1 MHTRVLGVLLVATLF
16 QATQAADII
25 WVRQGRSGG
34 NGVDNTAAGAGALA
48 WEDDP
53 WRELVESWG
62 HSVTKFEAFDDF
74 ETIPFED
81 FDATMAE
88 FNEADLVV
96 MSRDSNSG
104 DYNDPFE
111 HEAWTSGF
119 ETPMIVMTPYL
130 LRSSRWQMV
139 DSTSITDASNP
150 MLVTMPDHPIFEGI
164 ELSADNTVEFWSQL
178 GEDDHIDLVDTT
190 DFGFA
195 QVIAVEAERELPW
208 IAYWDGE
215 TEEGDFYDGSGTFA
229 AGPRLYLSAGSDD
242 DPNTWGEKNITEAG
256 DQIFINA
263 ITFLTGDAGTPPVT
277 ALPNDCNSDGAV
289 DAGDLSCIIAS
300 GGADGLNGL
309 ITELGILPGDLDG
322 NGNVEFADFLALSAN
337 FGQDATSYSQGDID
351 ANGKVEFADFLA
363 LSANFGQSA
372 SGAAAVPEPTSFLGL
387 ALGTLL
393 VGAIRRRRGS

>member
-1 MHTRVLGVLLVATLF
+1 MSKRILGVFLVVTLF
-16 QATQAADII
+16 QAAQAADII
-25 WVRQGRSGG
+25 WVRQGRTGG
-34 NGVDNTAAGAGALA
+34 NGVDGTAPGAGTLA

-62 HSVTKFEAFDDF
+62 HNITRFEAFDDF
-74 ETIPFED
+74 EALSLED

-96 MSRDSNSG
+96 MSRDSGSG
-104 DYNDPFE
+104 DYNDPIE

-139 DSTSITDASNP
+139 DAAGITDATNP
-150 MLVTMPDHPIFEGI
+150 MLVSMPEHPIFEGI

-178 GEDDHIDLVDTT
+178 GENDNIDLLDTT

-195 QVIAVEAERELPW
+195 QILAVEAERELPW

-215 TEEGDFYDGSGTFA
+215 TEEGDFYDGSFTFA
-229 AGPRLYLSAGSDD
+229 SGPRLFLSAGSDD
-242 DPNTWGEKNITEAG
+242 DPNTWGGKNITEAG
-256 DQIFINA
+256 DQILINA
-263 ITFLTGDAGTPPVT
+263 ISFLTGDPGTPPVT
-277 ALPNDCNSDGAV
+277 SLPNDCNSDGVV
-289 DAGDLSCIIAS
+289 DAADLSCIIAS
-300 GGADGLNGL
+300 GGAEGLNGL
-309 ITELGILPGDLDG
+309 ISELGILAGDLDG

-372 SGAAAVPEPTSFLGL
+372 AGAAAVPEPASLLGL
-387 ALGTLL
+387 LLGAFALGSLRQ
-393 VGAIRRRRGS
+393 RRAA